1 MTIKDQL
8 QKYRGEMV
16 TFTLRVEEEGQPI
29 KKTGRVHICE
39 DDHVVYI
46 DGLGNL
52 QYIAYDHI
60 AHLQQTWED
69 ENWPTEPK

>member
-1 MTIKDQL
+1 MTLKDQL
-8 QKYRGEMV
+8 QKYQGKMV
-16 TFTLRVEEEGQPI
+16 EFTLKVEEEGRPI
-29 KKTGRVHICE
+29 SKTGRVYSCE

-46 DGLGNL
+46 DGIGNL

-60 AHLQQTWED
+60 AYLEQAWDD

>member
-8 QKYRGEMV
+8 HRYLGKMV
-16 TFTLRVEEEGQPI
+16 EFTLKVEEEGQPI
-29 KKTGRVHICE
+29 RKTGRVHNCE

-46 DGLGNL
+46 DGIGNL
-52 QYIAYDHI
+52 QYITYDHI
-60 AHLQQTWED
+60 AHHQQAWDD